1 MMNWNLSGKTALI
14 TGASSILGQ
23 VISTTLAKAGVN
35 LILHYNN
42 SYKNIK
48 ILTDKLDN
56 FCCNYKIIKADFTKP
71 NDISNI
77 LAKLSKYNIDILINN
92 ASIDYK
98 KHVVF
103 TNLSHYDNIFDI
115 NLKAPYIISKNMVRK
130 MISKKNGTIINISSS
145 ITKHPR
151 TSESAYAMTK
161 CGIETLTQTLAK
173 EVGEYN
179 IRVNCIA
186 PGPFSSSMN
195 DINDQNKK
203 QIIKLNAL
211 KRIITTEEVAN
222 TVLFL
227 CSDFSSAIT
236 GQVIRV
242 DNGFTI

>member
-1 MMNWNLSGKTALI
+1 MYWKLSGKTAFI

-23 VISTTLAKAGVN
+23 TISKTLAKEDVN

-48 ILTDKLDN
+48 SLTDKLDD
-56 FCCNYKIIKADFTKP
+56 FGCNYKIIKADFTKQ

-77 LAKLSKYNIDILINN
+77 LTKLSNYNIDILINN

-98 KHVVF
+98 KHIVF
-103 TNLSHYDNIFDI
+103 TDITHYNNIFDV
-115 NLKAPYIISKNMVRK
+115 NLKAPYIICKNMVRK
-130 MISKKNGTIINISSS
+130 MISRKSGTIINISSS
-145 ITKHPR
+145 ITGTPK

-161 CGIETLTQTLAK
+161 CGIETMTHILAK

-186 PGPFSSSMN
+186 PGPFLSSMN
-195 DINDQNKK
+195 KLNEENKK

-227 CSDFSSAIT
+227 CSDYSSAIT